1 MTEAALILI
10 STSFPAAGDGS
21 EAAGSFVSD
30 LVDEL
35 ALHLPVRVVAPGP
48 ADAVEWRSERIAIHR
63 YAAPERPLSTLKP
76 WRPSDLR
83 WIWKVLGGG
92 QRAVDAAV
100 AAGPSK
106 QILALWA
113 LPSGL
118 WARRAARR
126 SGLPYAVWTL
136 GSDIWSLGRIPLV
149 RSVLRRVLRDADA
162 CYSDGLKL
170 AEDTRQIADRP
181 VAFLPSTRK
190 ITLRNPPPP
199 RSQPP
204 YRLLFLGRWHPN
216 KGIDLLLEALAMLTD
231 ADWQRIEAVEIQG
244 GGPMEGLVR
253 ERVASLQAAGRPV
266 ELGGYL
272 AKPEAEAAI
281 VRADWVLIP
290 SRIESIPLV
299 LSDALKAAR
308 PVVVTDVG
316 DMGQLVARSPAS
328 GVVAAAAKPQ
338 AIADVIAKAVMIGT
352 SGFSEGVHGLA
363 ATFNLDRISEHLGQA
378 IMPIRS
384 Q

>member
-10 STSFPAAGDGS
+10 STSFPAVGDGS

-48 ADAVEWRSERIAIHR
+48 ADAVEWRSECIAIYR
-63 YAAPERPLSTLKP
+63 YVAPERPLSTLKP

-83 WIWKVLGGG
+83 WIWKVLRGG

-106 QILALWA
+106 QMLALWA

-149 RSVLRRVLRDADA
+149 RYVLRRVLRDADV

-170 AEDTRQIADRP
+170 AEDTRRIAGRP

-244 GGPMEGLVR
+244 GGPMEALVR

-290 SRIESIPLV
+290 SRIESIPV
-299 LSDALKAAR
+299 VFSDAIKLGR
-308 PVVVTDVG
+308 PVVATPVG
-316 DMGQLVARSPAS
+316 DLPELFQLLPFGIVAERIDAS
-328 GVVAAAAKPQ
+328 AFAAALQRLVVQP
-338 AIADVIAKAVMIGT
+338 ILGSIG
-352 SGFSEGVHGLA
+352 GLA
-363 ATFNLDRISEHLGQA
+363 LHSARFNIAATAATLIREISSHE
-378 IMPIRS
+378 
-384 Q
+384 

>member
-1 MTEAALILI
+1 MTKAALILI
-10 STSFPAAGDGS
+10 STSFPAVGDGS

-48 ADAVEWRSERIAIHR
+48 ADAVEWRSECIAIHR
-63 YAAPERPLSTLKP
+63 YVAPERPLSTLKP

-83 WIWKVLGGG
+83 WIWKVLRGG

-100 AAGPSK
+100 AAGPSQ

-113 LPSGL
+113 LPPGL
-118 WARRAARR
+118 WARRAAQR

-149 RSVLRRVLRDADA
+149 RAVLRRVLRDADA

-170 AEDTRQIADRP
+170 AEDTRRIAGRP

-199 RSQPP
+199 RNQPP

-231 ADWQRIEAVEIQG
+231 ADWQRIEAVEIRG

-272 AKPEAEAAI
+272 AKPDAEAAI

-290 SRIESIPLV
+290 SRIESIPV
-299 LSDALKAAR
+299 VFSDAIKLGR
-308 PVVVTDVG
+308 PVVAMPVGDLPSLIAQGTGTLAQSVNAAKYADAIRTGLATRVESTRLREMAERFSLQGMVSMLLTDV
-316 DMGQLVARSPAS
+316 S
-328 GVVAAAAKPQ
+328 GHA
-338 AIADVIAKAVMIGT
+338 
-352 SGFSEGVHGLA
+352 
-363 ATFNLDRISEHLGQA
+363 
-378 IMPIRS
+378 
-384 Q
+384 